1 MIYECCITKAPP
13 LLNFV
18 DIGWRHLTNFP
29 ISVSDGWQISK
40 PIVKLSQKI
49 NKITSCVHHTNNI
62 ISMADH
68 SAELKIIRA
77 LLDTVDTTENDP
89 KSSLSQIRSIV
100 DSLFP
105 NCLEDKKPPNPIYI
119 IIIETCIANTKL
131 NEHPHFYNISELESA
146 FKPITHTHIN
156 NPTRRNLIR
165 DMIHN
170 RAKYTWARICKGDI
184 YKHIRYHSNY
194 QRREK
199 RVKDKNNWARKKIDS
214 EIRLESEEFIK
225 KYTAILNRKLKEI
238 AVI

>member
-105 NCLEDKKPPNPIYI
+105 NCLEDKKPPNPI
-119 IIIETCIANTKL
+119 
-131 NEHPHFYNISELESA
+131 
-146 FKPITHTHIN
+146 
-156 NPTRRNLIR
+156 
-165 DMIHN
+165 
-170 RAKYTWARICKGDI
+170 
-184 YKHIRYHSNY
+184 
-194 QRREK
+194 
-199 RVKDKNNWARKKIDS
+199 
-214 EIRLESEEFIK
+214 
-225 KYTAILNRKLKEI
+225 
-238 AVI
+238 